1 MLSQIIDFS
10 IKNKFVVLLFTLFLI
25 GFGLY
30 SLSKVPIGAVPDVTN
45 NQVQVLTTSRHLSTQ
60 DMEQFI
66 TYPVE
71 LEMANLPGVKEIR
84 SISKF
89 GLSVVTIVFDD
100 NLGTY
105 LPRQLIAEKIK
116 SASEK
121 IPKGFGTPEMGPIS
135 TGLGE
140 IYQYILDVRP
150 GFKDRYSAQDLRTI
164 QDWVVKR
171 QLSGI
176 PGVVE
181 VNTWGGYLKQ
191 YEVAVSTEK
200 LNAMNITAQDVFTA
214 LEMNNSVSGG
224 GYIEKV
230 NQAYFIRGEGQV
242 TSLKDIED
250 IVVKN
255 TDNVPI
261 YIKNV
266 AKVGFGSATRFGA
279 ITGNGQGE
287 KVLGQVMMLKNANSK
302 KVIDAVNERVA
313 SISKSLPE
321 GIYINA
327 FLDRSEL
334 IAKTTYTVTE
344 NLILGCL
351 IVIFVVVLLLG
362 NFRSG
367 LVVAS
372 VIPLSLLFAL
382 SMMYIFG
389 VDANLMSLGA
399 IDFGIIIDGAV
410 IIVEFIAFQI
420 TKSKDEL
427 TTLEKSPAGERGGEV
442 QKLKDR
448 ITFYGASKMMNSAIF
463 GQLIILIVF
472 IPILSLSGV
481 EGKMF
486 KPMAM
491 TFSFALL
498 GAMVL
503 CFTYIPVAASLF
515 IRPSKGSD
523 KNISVRL
530 MNWLYGIYDPITSW
544 ALRSKR
550 LVLIVATLI
559 MGISIYLFTAL
570 GSEFV
575 PTLDEGDF
583 VIQPILKT
591 GTSLSKTIETTT
603 EIENIL
609 IANFPEVTQ
618 VVTRIGAA
626 EVPTDPM
633 SMEESDVIITLKPK
647 REWTSANTKD
657 ELANK
662 FKDALSVIPNM
673 EVEFTQPI
681 EMRFNE
687 LITGVRADIAIK
699 IFGEDLD
706 ILSKKGNEIKSLI
719 ANVEGAADISVEKV
733 AGLPQMNVAYD
744 RAKIARYG
752 LNIQN
757 VNDMV
762 SMGFAGKSAGSI
774 FEGEKRFDLVMR
786 LDKENRQDIDNIRN
800 LYIDLPKGGKIPLSE
815 LAEITYKK
823 GAAKISRDD
832 TRRRIVVGINVRD
845 RDLQSVVDDVEEL
858 IDGHIKLPVGYSITY
873 GGQFENLQSARA
885 RLLVAV
891 PIALVLIFILLYF
904 AFKSVKEALLIYSAI
919 PLAAVG
925 GVLLLWIRGMPF
937 SISAGV
943 GFIALFGIAV
953 LNGIVLIEHFKELKK
968 EQFDSMEALIKQGTR
983 DRFRA
988 VLLTAS
994 AAALGFL
1001 PMAISTSAG
1010 AEVQRPLATV
1020 VIGGLFTA
1028 TILTLVVLPVLYSY
1042 FNTLNNN
1049 FGNLGSPGKK
1059 IVTGATLVTFL
1070 FNLNL
1075 NAQSAPMNLQE
1086 LIPIAIDNNAGLR
1099 ATYLEMD
1106 RADALIGSAF
1116 HFDKT
1121 RLYFEYDQNNLA
1133 LNNEPL
1139 NVLGVQQDFLFPT
1152 VYFAGKRVNENTYNL
1167 AASNYEIRK
1176 KALER
1181 EVTATYY
1188 GYQYAR
1194 EKELVFKRLDSLYG
1208 DFENKAARRFELGA
1222 TTYLEK
1228 ITAQSKRRQITVQY
1242 EKAVRDVGIAYGQ
1255 LMKLIQVEEPFEI
1268 AHVPLSKIDLIHSSP
1283 SETPELDFY
1292 FNMISLAS
1300 ATRSYERQKLLPD
1313 ITLNYYQGTNSRLNG
1328 NLIGYQL
1335 GLKIPL
1341 FFSGQSSRIKA
1352 SKIASEVALEESND
1366 YKIRLDARLQELQ
1379 NELKKYEQAL
1389 EYYEEEGTILSQEI
1403 LKASNGSF
1411 KNGEIDFYQYILSL
1425 ENAYQIRL
1433 EYLDNLN
1440 RYNQTVIKINYI
1452 SL

>member
-1 MLSQIIDFS
+1 MLSRIIEFS
-10 IKNKFVVLLFTLFLI
+10 IKNKFVVLLFTAFI
-25 GFGLY
+25 VGFGLY
-30 SLSKVPIGAVPDVTN
+30 SLSQIPIGAVPDVTN
-45 NQVQVLTTSRHLSTQ
+45 NQVQVITTSRNLSTQ

-84 SISKF
+84 SVSKF
-89 GLSVVTIVFDD
+89 GLSVVTIVFEED
-100 NLGTY
+100 LGTY

-121 IPKGFGTPEMGPIS
+121 IPEGFGSPEMGPIS

-140 IYQYILDVRP
+140 IYQYILDVEPEYR
-150 GFKDRYSAQDLRTI
+150 DQYSAGDLRTI
-164 QDWVVKR
+164 QDWIVKR

-181 VNTWGGYLKQ
+181 VNTWGGFLKQ
-191 YEVAVSTEK
+191 YEVAINTEK
-200 LNAMNITAQDVFTA
+200 LNAMDITAQDIFTA
-214 LEMNNSVSGG
+214 LEINNSVSGG

-230 NQAYFIRGEGQV
+230 NQAYFIRGEGLV
-242 TSLKDIED
+242 TSLEDIEN

-255 TDNVPI
+255 DNNIPV
-261 YIKNV
+261 YVKDV
-266 AKVGFGSATRFGA
+266 AEVGFGSALRFGA

-302 KVIDAVNERVA
+302 SVIDAVKKRVA
-313 SISKSLPE
+313 TISKSLPE
-321 GIYINA
+321 GVYINA

-334 IAKTTYTVTE
+334 IAKTTFTVAE
-344 NLILGCL
+344 NLILGSL

-382 SMMYIFG
+382 SLMYIFE
-389 VDANLMSLGA
+389 VNANLMSLGA

-420 TKSKDEL
+420 TKRKDEIDAL
-427 TTLEKSPAGERGGEV
+427 TDLPSDEGIPKKQA
-442 QKLKDR
+442 LKDE
-448 ITFYGASKMMNSAIF
+448 ITFTGASKMMNSAIF

-486 KPMAM
+486 RPMAL
-491 TFSFALL
+491 TFSFTLI
-498 GAMVL
+498 GAMIL
-503 CFTYIPVAASLF
+503 CFTYVPVAAALF
-515 IRPSKGSD
+515 LKPSKASD

-530 MNWLYGIYDPITSW
+530 MVWLHNRYDPIIGW

-550 LVLIVATLI
+550 LVLAIAILLLSV
-559 MGISIYLFTAL
+559 SVYLFTAM

-583 VIQPILKT
+583 VIQPVLKT
-591 GTSLSKTIETTT
+591 GTSLGKTIETTT
-603 EIENIL
+603 QIEKIL
-609 IANFPEVTQ
+609 IDNFPEVDQ

-633 SMEESDVIITLKPK
+633 SMEESDVMITLKPK
-647 REWTSANTKD
+647 KEWVSADTKD

-706 ILSKKGNEIKSLI
+706 VLSKKGSEIRSLVE
-719 ANVEGAADISVEKV
+719 NVEGAADITVEKV

-744 RAKIARYG
+744 RTKIARYG
-752 LNIQN
+752 LNIQD
-757 VNDMV
+757 VNDLV
-762 SMGFAGKSAGSI
+762 SMGFAGKSAGSV

-786 LDKENRQDIDNIRN
+786 LDKGNRQDIDNLKN
-800 LYIDLPKGGKIPLSE
+800 LYVDLPAGGKIPLSE
-815 LAEITYKK
+815 LAEVTYKK

-832 TRRRIVVGINVRD
+832 TKRRIVVGINVRD
-845 RDLQSVVDDVEEL
+845 RDLQSVVDDVKKL
-858 IDGHIKLPVGYSITY
+858 IDENIKLPVGYSITY
-873 GGQFENLQSARA
+873 GGQFENLQSART

-891 PIALVLIFILLYF
+891 PIALILIFILLYF
-904 AFKSVKEALLIYSAI
+904 AFNSVKDALLIYSAI
-919 PLAAVG
+919 PLSAVG
-925 GVLLLWIRGMPF
+925 GVLLLWVRGMPF

-953 LNGIVLIEHFKELKK
+953 LNGIVLIEHLKELKK
-968 EQFDSMEALIKQGTR
+968 QKFDAMEALIKQGAQ
-983 DRFRA
+983 DRLRA

-1028 TILTLVVLPVLYSY
+1028 TILTLVVLPVLYGY
-1042 FNTLNNN
+1042 FNKMKK
-1049 FGNLGSPGKK
+1049 GGGKPVSFK
-1059 IVTGATLVTFL
+1059 NGAAGISILLCFL
-1070 FNLNL
+1070 TMNT
-1075 NAQSAPMNLQE
+1075 NAQSTHKTLQD
-1086 LIPIAIDNNAGLR
+1086 LIPLALENNAGLKAGQFETER
-1099 ATYLEMD
+1099 TE
-1106 RADALIGSAF
+1106 ALIGSAF
-1116 HFDKT
+1116 NVDKT
-1121 RLYFEYDQNNLA
+1121 QFYFEYNQNNLA
-1133 LNNEPL
+1133 VNNEPL
-1139 NVLGVQQDFLFPT
+1139 DVIGVQQDFLFPT
-1152 VYFAGKRVNENTYNL
+1152 VYFAGKWVNKKNHNL
-1167 AASNYEIRK
+1167 AQSFYEIRK
-1176 KALER
+1176 KGLER
-1181 EVTATYY
+1181 DVTASYY
-1188 GYQYAR
+1188 QLQYAR
-1194 EKELVFKRLDSLYG
+1194 EKEAIYKQLDSLYS
-1208 DFENKAARRFELGA
+1208 DFASQAARRFELGA

-1228 ITAQSKRRQITVQY
+1228 ITAQSKRRQITVQS
-1242 EKAVRDVGIAYGQ
+1242 EKAQRDVAIALSGLLKIVQVGQ
-1255 LMKLIQVEEPFEI
+1255 ALAIAVEPVLK
-1268 AHVPLSKIDLIHSSP
+1268 VPLENVSVSDS
-1283 SETPELDFY
+1283 PELRYYDDR
-1292 FNMISLAS
+1292 ISLAN
-1300 ATRSYERQKLLPD
+1300 AARSLEQQKLLPD
-1313 ITLNYYQGTNSRLNG
+1313 ISLNYFQGTNSQLNKT
-1328 NLIGYQL
+1328 LHGYQV

-1341 FFSGQSSRIKA
+1341 FFGGQSSRIEA
-1352 SKIASEVALEESND
+1352 SKIATDIALEEFKA
-1366 YKIRLDARLQELQ
+1366 YTIQLEARLQELQ
-1379 NELKKYEQAL
+1379 SELRKYEEAVA
-1389 EYYEEEGTILSQEI
+1389 YYEEDGALLSEEI
-1403 LKASNGSF
+1403 LKTANGSF
-1411 KNGEIDFYQYILSL
+1411 RNGEIDFYQYILSL
-1425 ENAYQIRL
+1425 ENAYQVRL
-1433 EYLDNLN
+1433 DYLDNLN
-1440 RYNQTVIKINYI
+1440 LYNQTVIKINYI
-1452 SL
+1452 TL

>member
-1 MLSQIIDFS
+1 MIW
-10 IKNKFVVLLFTLFLI
+10 
-25 GFGLY
+25 
-30 SLSKVPIGAVPDVTN
+30 VPT
-45 NQVQVLTTSRHLSTQ
+45 
-60 DMEQFI
+60 
-66 TYPVE
+66 
-71 LEMANLPGVKEIR
+71 
-84 SISKF
+84 
-89 GLSVVTIVFDD
+89 
-100 NLGTY
+100 

-121 IPKGFGTPEMGPIS
+121 IPDGFGTPQMGPIS

-140 IYQYILDVRP
+140 IYQYILDVEP
-150 GFKDRYSAQDLRTI
+150 GYKDQYSAEDLRTI

-181 VNTWGGYLKQ
+181 VNTWGGLLKQ
-191 YEVAVSTEK
+191 YEVAISTEK
-200 LNAMNITAQDVFTA
+200 LNAMNITTQDIFTA
-214 LEMNNSVSGG
+214 LQMNNSVSGG

-230 NQAYFIRGEGQV
+230 NQVYFIRGEGLV
-242 TSLKDIED
+242 TSLEDIGN

-255 TDNVPI
+255 DNNIPI
-261 YIKNV
+261 YVRDV
-266 AKVGFGSATRFGA
+266 AEVGFGSATRFGA

-287 KVLGQVMMLKNANSK
+287 KVLGQVMMLKDANSK
-302 KVIDAVNERVA
+302 KVIDAVKERVA

-321 GIYINA
+321 GVYINA

-334 IAKTTYTVTE
+334 IAKTTFTVTE
-344 NLILGCL
+344 NLVLGCL

-382 SMMYIFG
+382 SLMYIFG

-420 TKSKDEL
+420 TQRKEEISALNNLPDKRASDE
-427 TTLEKSPAGERGGEV
+427 R
-442 QKLKDR
+442 QMLKDK
-448 ITFYGASKMMNSAIF
+448 IAFTGASKMMNSAIF

-486 KPMAM
+486 RPMAL
-491 TFSFALL
+491 TFSFALI
-498 GAMVL
+498 GAMIL
-503 CFTYIPVAASLF
+503 CFTYVPVAASLF
-515 IRPSKGSD
+515 LKPSKASK

-530 MNWLYGIYDPITSW
+530 MTWLHRRYDTVIDW
-544 ALRSKR
+544 ALGSKR
-550 LVLIVATLI
+550 LVL
-559 MGISIYLFTAL
+559 GIAMALLGLSVYLFTTM
-570 GSEFV
+570 GGEFV

-583 VIQPILKT
+583 VIQPVLKT
-591 GTSLSKTIETTT
+591 GTSLTNTIETTT
-603 EIENIL
+603 QIEKIL
-609 IANFPEVTQ
+609 INNFPEVNQ

-647 REWTSANTKD
+647 SQWVSADSKD
-657 ELANK
+657 GLANK

-706 ILSKKGNEIKSLI
+706 VLFKKGTEIKSLI
-719 ANVEGAADISVEKV
+719 ENVDGAADITVEKV
-733 AGLPQMNVAYD
+733 AGLPQMNVSYN

-752 LNIQN
+752 LNIQD
-757 VNDMV
+757 VNDMI
-762 SMGFAGKSAGSI
+762 SMGFAGKPAGSV

-786 LDKENRQDIDNIRN
+786 LDKKNRRDIDDLKN
-800 LYIDLPKGGKIPLSE
+800 LYVDVPGGGKIPLDE
-815 LAEITYKK
+815 LAEISYKK

-832 TRRRIVVGINVRD
+832 TKRRIVVGINVRD
-845 RDLQSVVDDVEEL
+845 RDLQSVVDDVQKL
-858 IDGHIKLPVGYSITY
+858 IDKNIELPVGYSITY

-904 AFKSVKEALLIYSAI
+904 AFKSVTEALLIYSAI

-925 GVLLLWIRGMPF
+925 GVLLLWVRGLPF
-937 SISAGV
+937 SISAGI

-968 EQFDSMEALIKQGTR
+968 QKFDTMEALIKQGTQ
-983 DRFRA
+983 DRLRA

-1028 TILTLVVLPVLYSY
+1028 TTLTLIVLPVLYVY
-1042 FNTLNNN
+1042 VNKIKIRK
-1049 FGNLGSPGKK
+1049 GKPSSVK
-1059 IVTGATLVTFL
+1059 NIAKGTTISMFLVAMGM
-1070 FNLNL
+1070 
-1075 NAQSAPMNLQE
+1075 NAQENSKTLQE
-1086 LIPIAIDNNAGLR
+1086 LIPLAVENNAGLR
-1099 ATYLEMD
+1099 ASQLEMS
-1106 RADALIGSAF
+1106 RADAFIGSAF
-1116 HFDKT
+1116 SFDKT
-1121 RLYFEYDQNNLA
+1121 HFYYEYDQNNLA
-1133 LNNEPL
+1133 INNEPL
-1139 NVLGVQQDFLFPT
+1139 DVIGLQQEFLFPT
-1152 VYFAGKRVNENTYNL
+1152 VYFAGKRVKKNNYNL
-1167 AASNYEIRK
+1167 ATSSYEIQK

-1181 EVTATYY
+1181 AVSATYY
-1188 GYQYAR
+1188 EYQYAR
-1194 EKELVFKRLDSLYG
+1194 EKESIYQQLDSLYAN
-1208 DFENKAARRFELGA
+1208 FASKAARRFELGA

-1228 ITAQSKRRQITVQY
+1228 ITAQSKRRQITVQL
-1242 EKAVRDVGIAYGQ
+1242 EKAQKDVAIAHKG
-1255 LMKLIQVEEPFEI
+1255 LMKLVQAQEPLEI
-1268 AHVPLSKIDLIHSSP
+1268 AVEPILKLPLQNSST
-1283 SETPELDFY
+1283 STSPELDY
-1292 FNMISLAS
+1292 YDHRISLAN
-1300 ATRSYERQKLLPD
+1300 ATRRFEKQKLLPD
-1313 ITLNYYQGTNSRLNG
+1313 ITLNYFKGTNSQLDD
-1328 NLIGYQL
+1328 NLFGYQV

-1341 FFSGQSSRIKA
+1341 FFNGQSSRIKA
-1352 SKIASEVALEESND
+1352 SKITSDIAVEESKE
-1366 YKIRLDARLQELQ
+1366 YKIQLEARLLVLQSELI
-1379 NELKKYEQAL
+1379 KYEKAL
-1389 EYYEEEGTILSQEI
+1389 AYYQEEGTMLSQEI
-1403 LKASNGSF
+1403 LKTANGSF

-1425 ENAYQIRL
+1425 ENAYQIQLDYL
-1433 EYLDNLN
+1433 ENLN
-1440 RYNQTVIKINYI
+1440 LYNQTVIKINYI
-1452 SL
+1452 TF